1 MLALLTDRKSGEVST
16 YEVPAPELRPGG
28 LLVRTHFS
36 AISAGTERA
45 TLELS
50 SKSLFAKAKARPD
63 LVKQVLDYA
72 RQNGVKAAYQ
82 KVHAKLNTLTTL
94 GYSCAGEVISVSD
107 GVDEFRPGD
116 RVACAGGTFANH
128 AEINFVPRN
137 LAARIPKH
145 VSTAAASL
153 TTIGAIALQGLRQAE
168 IRIGETVAVI
178 GAGLV
183 GVLTVQ
189 IARAAGCRAVAIDL
203 SPERVARAADFG
215 AHLSLAA
222 DDPSL
227 LSKIREFSRYGVDA
241 AILTAA
247 TESAEPAELA
257 AQILRD
263 RGHIIVVGAV
273 GMGVSRGNMY
283 RKELSLALSRSYGPG
298 RYDPLY
304 EEGGLDYP
312 IGYVRWTERRNMEAF
327 LDLLASGQIDVTSL
341 LDHRYP
347 IEQGAKAYADLKQG
361 RYTSI
366 LEYPAFS
373 AESHK
378 VVDSVIVARPRIGNE
393 VRVGCIGAGSFA
405 SSVIIP
411 NLQSINGVRLQSV
424 ATISGA
430 GAASARSAFKF
441 ETARQPSQVLSD
453 PNVDAAFILT
463 RHDAHAT
470 YAVQALLAGKPV
482 FVEKPLAVNREQ
494 LAQLQEAHAG
504 QLQSGRAPFVM
515 VGFNRRFAPFTEKIR
530 QFFVARREPMLVH
543 VRVNAGCI
551 PLDHWIHSDGGRIV
565 GEFCHFV
572 DWARSI
578 ICSPIQSVA
587 ATALPNGAQYKS
599 DNLAV
604 VLRFA
609 DGSIANLLYLAN
621 GDRTVPKELFEVFCH
636 GAVARLDD
644 FRALELVRNGKLQK
658 FKAAQDKGH
667 RRELQLTL
675 EAIRSGGPSPIS
687 FDELVEVTETTFLVQ
702 QALATAEILPYK
714 HPNIAASVP
723 AAPLGFHN
731 PPQEQFAIN
740 GDSAWPDTP
749 RTAGSAAV

>member
-16 YEVPAPELRPGG
+16 YEVPAPVLRPGG

-50 SKSLFAKAKARPD
+50 SKSLLAKAKARPD
-63 LVKQVLDYA
+63 LVKQVIDYA

-82 KVHAKLNTLTTL
+82 KVHAKLDTLTTL
-94 GYSCAGEVISVSD
+94 GYSCAGEVISVGD
-107 GVDEFRPGD
+107 GVEEFRPGD
-116 RVACAGGTFANH
+116 RVACAGGTYANH
-128 AEINFVPRN
+128 AEVNFVPRN
-137 LAARIPKH
+137 LAVHIPSQ
-145 VSTAAASL
+145 VSTEAASL

-183 GVLTVQ
+183 GVLTIQ
-189 IARAAGCRAVAIDL
+189 IARAAGCRVVAIDL
-203 SPERVARAADFG
+203 SPERAARAEAFG

-222 DDPSL
+222 SDPAL
-227 LSKIREFSRYGVDA
+227 LSKIRGFSRYGVDA

-263 RGHIIVVGAV
+263 RGRIIVVGAV

-283 RKELSLALSRSYGPG
+283 MKELSLALSRSYGPG
-298 RYDPLY
+298 RYDPQY

-327 LDLLASGQIDVTSL
+327 LDLLATRQIDVTSL

-347 IEQGAKAYADLKQG
+347 IEQGAKAYADLKNG
-361 RYTSI
+361 LYTSI
-366 LEYPAFS
+366 LEYSGAS
-373 AESHK
+373 AESRK
-378 VVDSVIVARPRIGNE
+378 PSDSVVVARPRLGNE

-405 SSVIIP
+405 SSVIFP
-411 NLQSINGVRLQSV
+411 ALQSIESVRLQAV
-424 ATISGA
+424 GTISGA

-441 ETARQPSQVLSD
+441 ESAKQPSELLTD
-453 PNVDAAFILT
+453 PNVDAGFILT
-463 RHDAHAT
+463 RHDVHAT
-470 YAVQALLAGKPV
+470 YAIQALQAGKPV
-482 FVEKPLAVNREQ
+482 FIEKPLAVNREQ
-494 LAQLQEAHAG
+494 LAQLQKAYAQ
-504 QLQSGRAPFVM
+504 QLDAGRAPFVM
-515 VGFNRRFAPFTEKIR
+515 VGFNRRFAPFSEKIR
-530 QFFVARREPMLVH
+530 QFFSGRREPMLVH
-543 VRVNAGCI
+543 ARVNAGCI
-551 PLDHWIHSDGGRIV
+551 PLDHWIHADGGRIV

-578 ICSPIQSVA
+578 ISSPVQSVA

-604 VLRFA
+604 VLKFV

-621 GDRTVPKELFEVFCH
+621 GDRSVPKEFFEIFCQ
-636 GAVARLDD
+636 GSVARLDD
-644 FRALELVRNGKLQK
+644 FRTLELVRSGKLQK
-658 FKAAQDKGH
+658 FKTAQDKGH
-667 RRELQLTL
+667 RREIQVTID
-675 EAIRSGGPSPIS
+675 AIRSGEPSPIP
-687 FDELVEVTETTFLVQ
+687 FDELVEVTETTFLIQ
-702 QALATAEILPYK
+702 QALATGEILSYTQPT
-714 HPNIAASVP
+714 P
-723 AAPLGFHN
+723 AAPNEACLLELLN
-731 PPQEQFAIN
+731 TPQAQFAVA
-740 GDSAWPDTP
+740 GDSAC
-749 RTAGSAAV
+749 A

>member
-16 YEVPAPELRPGG
+16 YEVPAPVLRPGG

-50 SKSLFAKAKARPD
+50 SKSLLAKAKARPD
-63 LVKQVLDYA
+63 LVKQVIEYA

-82 KVHAKLNTLTTL
+82 KVHAKLDTLTTL
-94 GYSCAGEVISVSD
+94 GYSCAGEVISVGD
-107 GVDEFRPGD
+107 GAEEFRPGD
-116 RVACAGGTFANH
+116 RVACAGGTYANH

-137 LAARIPKH
+137 LAVHIPPQ
-145 VSTAAASL
+145 VSTEAASL

-183 GVLTVQ
+183 GVLTIQ
-189 IARAAGCRAVAIDL
+189 IARAAGCRVVAIDL
-203 SPERVARAADFG
+203 FPERVARAEAFG

-222 DDPSL
+222 SDPAL
-227 LSKIREFSRYGVDA
+227 LSKIRGFSRYGVDA

-263 RGHIIVVGAV
+263 RGRIIVVGAV

-283 RKELSLALSRSYGPG
+283 MKELSLALSRSYGPG
-298 RYDPLY
+298 RYDSQY

-327 LDLLASGQIDVTSL
+327 LDLLATRQIDVTSL
-341 LDHRYP
+341 LEHRYS
-347 IEQGAKAYADLKQG
+347 IEQGAKAYADLKNG
-361 RYTSI
+361 LYTSI
-366 LEYPAFS
+366 LEYRGASPELRKPA
-373 AESHK
+373 
-378 VVDSVIVARPRIGNE
+378 DSVVVARPRLGSE

-405 SSVIIP
+405 SSVIFP
-411 NLQSINGVRLQSV
+411 ALQSIEGVRLQAV
-424 ATISGA
+424 GTISGA

-441 ETARQPSQVLSD
+441 ESAKQPSELLSD
-453 PNVDAAFILT
+453 PNVDAGFILT
-463 RHDAHAT
+463 RHDVHAT
-470 YAVQALLAGKPV
+470 YAIQALEEGKPV
-482 FVEKPLAVNREQ
+482 FIEKPLAVNREQ
-494 LAQLQEAHAG
+494 LAQLQKAYA
-504 QLQSGRAPFVM
+504 QLLDAGRAPFVM
-515 VGFNRRFAPFTEKIR
+515 VGFNRRFAPFSEKIR
-530 QFFVARREPMLVH
+530 QFFSGRREPMMVH
-543 VRVNAGCI
+543 ARVNAGSI
-551 PLDHWIHSDGGRIV
+551 PLDHWIHADGGRIV

-578 ICSPIQSVA
+578 ISSPVQSVA

-604 VLRFA
+604 VLKFA

-621 GDRTVPKELFEVFCH
+621 GDRSVPKEFFEIFCQ
-636 GAVARLDD
+636 GSVARLDD
-644 FRALELVRNGKLQK
+644 FRTLELVRNGKLQK
-658 FKAAQDKGH
+658 FKSAQDKGH
-667 RRELQLTL
+667 RREIQLTID
-675 EAIRSGGPSPIS
+675 AIRSGGPSPIP
-687 FDELVEVTETTFLVQ
+687 FEELVEVTETTFLIQ
-702 QALATAEILPYK
+702 QALATAEILPYAQ
-714 HPNIAASVP
+714 AAP
-723 AAPLGFHN
+723 AAPNEACLLELLN
-731 PPQEQFAIN
+731 TPQAKFAVA
-740 GDSAWPDTP
+740 GDSAC
-749 RTAGSAAV
+749 V